1 MTENENY
8 LVNIMMMSD
17 GCIVAATRS
26 QFLLQLPLGNIF
38 VTKLLKLVSG
48 DFGQNHRLLWPELG
62 GVVLSELGTLSG
74 QVNSSCL

>member
-1 MTENENY
+1 MSENENY

-26 QFLLQLPLGNIF
+26 QFLLQLPLRNIF
-38 VTKLLKLVSG
+38 VTELLKLVSG

-62 GVVLSELGTLSG
+62 GVVLSELGTLSC
-74 QVNSSCL
+74 QVNSSSL